1 MTVRTGPPRYEIR
14 AATLRDH
21 ADLLTLA
28 RYLDSVNLPNDP
40 AVIQQILELSE
51 KSFSGE
57 ITDPKRREYVFVLRD
72 LEEDRAVGTSMIIA
86 QLGRRDAPYIYFD
99 VHTEERYSHTLDRH
113 FAHPVLS
120 IGHSYDGPTEIGGL
134 VVHPDVRRSNERLG
148 MLISYV
154 RFLWMAM
161 HRELVRPLVLAELL
175 PPLEADGTS
184 HLWEAVGRHFTG
196 LTYREADRLSKQ
208 NKEFIRGLFPDGD
221 IYASLLSPEAQS
233 VIGKVGPQTRGVELL
248 LRRIG
253 FRYWDR
259 VDPFDGGP
267 HFVAPVED
275 ILLVKRS
282 KRGSIRVGSPSSQT
296 ARALLAVEYPVS
308 PYFRCV
314 PAIVALEGPDL
325 VIPAAMAAHLGVREG
340 DPAIALPLD
349 ERTRNSDGS

>member
-1 MTVRTGPPRYEIR
+1 MTVRIGPPRYEIR
-14 AATLRDH
+14 AATLEDH
-21 ADLLTLA
+21 GDLLELA

-40 AVIQQILELSE
+40 AVIRHILALSE
-51 KSFSGE
+51 QSFSGE

-72 LEEDRAVGTSMIIA
+72 LEEGRAVGTSMIIA
-86 QLGRRDAPYIYFD
+86 QLGRREAPYIYFD
-99 VHTEERYSHTLDRH
+99 VHTEERYSNTLDRH
-113 FAHPVLS
+113 FAHTVLS

-134 VVHPDVRRSNERLG
+134 VVHPDVRRSSERLG

-267 HFVAPVED
+267 HFVAPVEE

-282 KRGSIRVGSPSSQT
+282 RRGSIRIGAPTAET
-296 ARALLAVEYPVS
+296 ARALLAVETPVR
-308 PYFRCV
+308 PYFRC
-314 PAIVALEGPDL
+314 
-325 VIPAAMAAHLGVREG
+325 IPAVVGIEGTELVVQEATALHLGAVAG

-349 ERTRNSDGS
+349 ERARNSDGS